1 MIVSLS
7 MGYVAVRR
15 RDVLQ
20 HQDWMLRGYALGM
33 GAGWVINVIV
43 AEWII
48 ARRRA
53 VRVASPNVA
62 LCVALCVALYVAL
75 FVALL
80 ALMCVRPLAV
90 HAQDIERLPKTDH
103 ASAID
108 GVLDEPM
115 WRGYNEA
122 R

>member
-1 MIVSLS
+1 
-7 MGYVAVRR
+7 MGNQ
-15 RDVLQ
+15 RD
-20 HQDWMLRGYALGM
+20 RGGM
-33 GAGWVINVIV
+33 DHRAPEGGA
-43 AEWII
+43 
-48 ARRRA
+48 
-53 VRVASPNVA
+53 VASPNVA
-62 LCVALCVALYVAL
+62 SCVALYVAL

-90 HAQDIERLPKTDH
+90 HAQDVERLPKTDH